1 MRVTHTHIRK
11 QNECLLTFNRSV
23 QTNNTENGNKV
34 LRMWPHTIFFCR
46 ATIFSH
52 IMSVPILL
60 VLIFCSRTLAMLYY
74 IHSGEREKNVSE
86 ECSNIFDFH
95 HRYFILSEWPLLAHY
110 IWIWYRVWIFFSLFS
125 SLRFMEGGRKK
136 NTIDEMTAV
145 VKRWWWWWCGTFE
158 KFLTIMM
165 SISWK
170 VGKKVFI

>member
-1 MRVTHTHIRK
+1 M
-11 QNECLLTFNRSV
+11 

-136 NTIDEMTAV
+136 KHDRWDDCCGEKMV
-145 VKRWWWWWCGTFE
+145 VVMVWDIWKIPYDHDVN
-158 KFLTIMM
+158 IME
-165 SISWK
+165 SR
-170 VGKKVFI
+170 KKSFHLIFSSRSRILCLLHCC